1 MKMIDRYVKD
11 YNFNIKRKIMPSEN
25 IKYDGKLDYKQ
36 MKPEKIENNIVVGIE
51 LQSYLTIT
59 DDKEEIGNINLCM
72 RGTFVFDKGI
82 SDEEIKRRLSI
93 NGATVLYQEM
103 RTYIIANTALSG
115 IPNVIL
121 PMVNFTERK

>member
-11 YNFNIKRKIMPSEN
+11 YNFNVKRKIMPSEN

-72 RGTFVFDKGI
+72 RGTFVFNEGI